1 MKRGLFIIAALVAFV
16 LVPNTMYAKQKWYSG
31 NRICIDGK
39 QSKDGSFSGRCSIM
53 VFQDDCLQKGKKYF
67 TTSFDRVMGDF
78 SGHTAVN
85 AVLDISGVYDR
96 TQSGPRPG
104 ETYDK
109 VHIDEKFVDG
119 SASSGITFRGT
130 VEVIIDN
137 TGDKVSYLMKAG
149 GTISTKKGNM
159 IVPEDMKVSRI
170 IYESELY
177 AWKLE
182 SNDKIHINSGELCKG
197 GFMVISSLPAD
208 LICRYSFPLEAR
220 LTETNNG
227 LAWRIT
233 DNDKWVNAT
242 SVRTNR
248 QVRLGSGGNTYVIQ
262 DSGITFSDNPVAD
275 TGMISGTMPSG
286 DPVRESANVSLK
298 RNYNKWDGEIK
309 YDDGVVYKGT
319 VYLVKGKKNN
329 RSYSETVRPSIYE
342 EDPLYF
348 KKLTVADNIVFV
360 NGTRYGP
367 DGNVE
372 ETYKDGWSNLEIEA
386 ARNRATIAKQEE
398 QQKQAQARAEKE
410 KNTKATQAFLNS
422 AWGKR
427 FTFNGFEDTYGNYHH
442 GSSVLRFS
450 NNRTDIYLDVEG
462 ETHWFKIDHIAD
474 DTGKDIWVRNW
485 NGMMAVV
492 YITPMMRN
500 GKRVFK
506 VHFTTADLVYYL
518 Y

>member
-1 MKRGLFIIAALVAFV
+1 MKRCLFIMAALIAFV
-16 LVPNTMYAKQKWYSG
+16 LFPNTMYAKQKWYSG
-31 NRICIDGK
+31 DRICIDGQENK
-39 QSKDGSFSGRCSIM
+39 NGSLSGRCSIM
-53 VFQDDCLQKGKKYF
+53 VFRDDCVKKTKNYI

-78 SGHTAVN
+78 TGHTAVN
-85 AVLDISGVYDR
+85 AVLDISGVYER
-96 TQSGPRPG
+96 TQSGPR
-104 ETYDK
+104 
-109 VHIDEKFVDG
+109 FVDG
-119 SASSGITFRGT
+119 SAGSGITFRGT

-149 GTISTKKGNM
+149 GTISTKNGNM

-182 SNDKIHINSGELCKG
+182 SNDKIHIKSGELCKG
-197 GFMVISSLPAD
+197 DFMVISSLPVD

-227 LAWRIT
+227 LAWHIT

-248 QVRLGSGGNTYVIQ
+248 QVRLGFAGNNTYVIQ
-262 DSGITFSDNPVAD
+262 DSGITFTHNPVAN

-298 RNYNKWDGEIK
+298 RNYDKWDGEIK

-319 VYLVKGKKNN
+319 VYLVKGKKDN
-329 RSYSETVRPSIYE
+329 RSYSEKVQPSIYE

-367 DGNVE
+367 DGNIE
-372 ETYKDGWSNLEIEA
+372 ETYEAGWSNLEIEA
-386 ARNRATIAKQEE
+386 ARNRAAIAKQEE
-398 QQKQAQARAEKE
+398 QQKQALARAEKE
-410 KNTKATQAFLNS
+410 KNTKATATFLNS
-422 AWGKR
+422 AWGKK
-427 FTFNGFEDTYGNYHH
+427 FNFGGYHDGNRYVH

-450 NNRTDIYLDVEG
+450 YDRSDIWLDVAG
-462 ETHWFKIDHIAD
+462 HTYHFLVDGVSD
-474 DTGKDIWVRNW
+474 DDGKSIRCREV
-485 NGMMAVV
+485 GTAMPGV
-492 YITPMMRN
+492 YISPIMHN
-500 GKRVFK
+500 GKRAFKILFVFAELEY
-506 VHFTTADLVYYL
+506 TL